1 MECGVKHISGRRKN
15 NMSFEQTTHGTM
27 THEADEIH
35 AAEDKSLQRLL
46 DKGGVLASQLA
57 QEHLTD
63 LDYILGQRYFN
74 LLLKHVR
81 EKKKNGETDI
91 ELRYGELVDRLKKEY
106 ATKPHTKAAI
116 AVNIGRRLYATQRIC
131 ELCKLPNLAGM
142 AVNGSES
149 QGRSYKGNWALEKQA
164 ILERDWDADVGAVE
178 KQFDIQRD
186 EIKGRKRSLA
196 ERLRSVVEDY
206 YYRDIYK
213 KNEELLK
220 PLVTME
226 HKEQIIGLL
235 LDGVSPEDAVHQ
247 VVGARIV
254 VQRI

>member
-1 MECGVKHISGRRKN
+1 
-15 NMSFEQTTHGTM
+15 MSFEQTPHGTM
-27 THEADEIH
+27 THEADESH
-35 AAEDKSLQRLL
+35 NAEDKSLQSLL

-63 LDYILGQRYFN
+63 LDYILGQRYFD

-91 ELRYGELVDRLKKEY
+91 EIRYGELVDRLKKEY
-106 ATKPHTKAAI
+106 AKKPDTKAAI

-131 ELCKLPNLAGM
+131 ELCRLPNLAGM

-149 QGRSYKGNWALEKQA
+149 QGRSYKGNWTQEKQA
-164 ILERDWDADVGAVE
+164 ILERDWDGDVEAVA

-196 ERLRSVVEDY
+196 ERLRSAVEAY

-226 HKEQIIGLL
+226 HREQIIGLL
-235 LDGVSPEDAVHQ
+235 LDGVSPEDAVYQ
-247 VVGARIV
+247 VVGVRIV
-254 VQRI
+254 VRTI

>member
-1 MECGVKHISGRRKN
+1 ML
-15 NMSFEQTTHGTM
+15 FEQTIHGAM
-27 THEADEIH
+27 THEADDNH
-35 AAEDKSLQRLL
+35 TVEDESLQRLL
-46 DKGGVLASQLA
+46 DKGGILSAQLA

-91 ELRYGELVDRLKKEY
+91 EIRYGELVDRLKKEY

-116 AVNIGRRLYATQRIC
+116 AVNIGRRLYATERIC
-131 ELCKLPNLAGM
+131 ELCRLPNLAGM

-164 ILERDWDADVGAVE
+164 ILERDWDADAGAVE
-178 KQFDIQRD
+178 KQFGIQR
-186 EIKGRKRSLA
+186 EAIKGRKRSLA

-206 YYRDIYK
+206 YYHQIYR
-213 KNEELLK
+213 KNKDLLQ

-226 HKEQIIGLL
+226 HREQIIGLL
-235 LDGVSPEDAVHQ
+235 LDGVRPEDAVYQ
-247 VVGARIV
+247 VVGVRIV
-254 VQRI
+254 VQAI

>member
-1 MECGVKHISGRRKN
+1 
-15 NMSFEQTTHGTM
+15 MSLEQTRHRTM
-27 THEADEIH
+27 TQAEDENH
-35 AAEDKSLQRLL
+35 TAEDKSLQRLL
-46 DKGGVLASQLA
+46 EKGGALAVRLA

-74 LLLKHVR
+74 LLLKHVQ

-91 ELRYGELVDRLKKEY
+91 EIRYGELVDRLKKEY

-116 AVNIGRRLYATQRIC
+116 AVNIGRRLYATERIC

-164 ILERDWDADVGAVE
+164 ILERDWDADAGAAE
-178 KQFDIQRD
+178 KQFGIQRD

-206 YYRDIYK
+206 YYREIYK
-213 KNEELLK
+213 KNEARLK

-226 HKEQIIGLL
+226 HREQIIGLL
-235 LDGVSPEDAVHQ
+235 LDGVSPEEAVYQ
-247 VVGARIV
+247 IVGVQIV
-254 VQRI
+254 VQSI